1 MNMKLPGSLKQQS
14 YVPLENVTTHVT
26 NKYEAIVVAA
36 AEARKINSVLRMVGR
51 DEAQEKVTSRA
62 LRRIC
67 TGDIDYVYLDESAR
81 IAEAEA
87 LSEEAANAAA
97 AAAAA
102 AAADIAP
109 PKAATQTA
117 VAATPEVVPEAAVAP
132 TVTPTVTPTPVA
144 DSEPVVSAE
153 PVKESGDGETPEAS

>member
-1 MNMKLPGSLKQQS
+1 MNTKLRGSLKQQS
-14 YVPLENVTTHVT
+14 YVPLENVTSHVQ

-81 IAEAEA
+81 VAEAEA
-87 LSEEAANAAA
+87 LAEQANILAAEK
-97 AAAAA
+97 
-102 AAADIAP
+102 AAADAAVIPAAKTKTVAP
-109 PKAATQTA
+109 ETA
-117 VAATPEVVPEAAVAP
+117 VTATPVEAPEAAPA
-132 TVTPTVTPTPVA
+132 
-144 DSEPVVSAE
+144 AE
-153 PVKESGDGETPEAS
+153 PAAPVQESGDGKTPEAS